1 MSVKGRLVVIDDEVN
16 AAAALETLLKEDGYE
31 VSRAHDA
38 RSGLQLLE
46 KVEPDVVL
54 TDLRMPGMDGIE
66 LLAKIKEIRPETMVI
81 MMTAYGTV
89 KTAVKAMKLGAEDY
103 LSKPIDVEELEVVLQ
118 KALDRKGLV
127 EEARSLRERLEHK
140 YRFDNLVGESP
151 EMLSVFKTIRQVAPS
166 SASVLLLGE
175 SGTGKELFAQA
186 LHQNSPRRSKP
197 FVKVA
202 CAALPETLLESEL
215 FGHEKGSFT
224 GAVYTR
230 AGRFEAADGG
240 TLFLDEI
247 GDITPTVQVKLLRFL
262 EEREFERVGGNKTFK
277 VDVRIVAAT
286 HRDLKKKLEEGS
298 FREDLFYRLNVI
310 EIHIPPLRERPGDI
324 PLLAHHFLRKYAEA
338 NGKDLKGISD
348 EVLGL
353 LLSHPWPGNVREL
366 ENAMERAV
374 VLSSEAT
381 LSPVNF
387 PTLRNPGAS
396 EPARAQQ
403 PGVASMGVRIPG
415 STLADLEREA
425 ILRTLEAVG
434 GSTSKAAGILDIS
447 ARKIQYKLKEY
458 QQAGIV
464 TSRRGHELV
473 PTEG

>member
-1 MSVKGRLVVIDDEVN
+1 MTVKGRLVVIDDEVN

-46 KVEPDVVL
+46 KVEPDLVL

-66 LLAKIKEIRPETMVI
+66 LLAKIKEIRPGTMVI

-89 KTAVKAMKLGAEDY
+89 KTAVRAMKLGAEDY

-118 KALDRKGLV
+118 RALERKGLL

-140 YRFDNLVGESP
+140 YRLDNLVGESP

-186 LHQNSPRRSKP
+186 LHQNSPRRNRP
-197 FVKVA
+197 FIKVA

-224 GAVYTR
+224 GAVDR
-230 AGRFEAADGG
+230 AQGRFEAADGG

-247 GDITPTVQVKLLRFL
+247 GDITPTVQVKLLRVL

-286 HRDLKKKLEEGS
+286 HRDLEEQLEEGT
-298 FREDLFYRLNVI
+298 FREDLYYRMNVI
-310 EIHIPPLRERPGDI
+310 EIHLPPLRERPGDI
-324 PLLAHHFLRKYAEA
+324 PLLADHFLRNYSDA
-338 NGKDLKGISD
+338 NGKDLKGVAD
-348 EVLGL
+348 EVLAL

-374 VLSSEAT
+374 VLTTEAT
-381 LSPVNF
+381 LNPSNF
-387 PTLRNPGAS
+387 PTLRKAVAS
-396 EPARAQQ
+396 EPPRPQS
-403 PGVASMGVRIPG
+403 GVASLGVRIPG
-415 STLADLEREA
+415 STLADSSARRSCGRSKRSA
-425 ILRTLEAVG
+425 AARPRPPAS
-434 GSTSKAAGILDIS
+434 STSAP
-447 ARKIQYKLKEY
+447 ARSS
-458 QQAGIV
+458 
-464 TSRRGHELV
+464 TS
-473 PTEG
+473 

>member
-1 MSVKGRLVVIDDEVN
+1 MSSKGRVIVIDDEVN

-38 RSGLQLLE
+38 RTGLQILE
-46 KVEPDVVL
+46 KDEPDVVL
-54 TDLRMPGMDGIE
+54 TDLRMPGMDGLE
-66 LLAKIKEIRPETMVI
+66 LLTRIKQIRPEIMVI
-81 MMTAYGTV
+81 LMTAYGTV

-103 LSKPIDVEELEVVLQ
+103 LGKPIDVEELEVVLE
-118 KALDRKGLV
+118 KVLEKKSLLV
-127 EEARSLRERLEHK
+127 EARGLRERLEHK

-151 EMLSVFKTIRQVAPS
+151 EMLAVFKTIRQVAPS
-166 SASVLLLGE
+166 AASVLLLGE

-186 LHQNSPRRSKP
+186 LHQNSTRRSKP

-230 AGRFEAADGG
+230 AGRFESADGG

-247 GDITPTVQVKLLRFL
+247 GDISPTVQVKLLRFL
-262 EEREFERVGGNKTFK
+262 EQREFERVGGNKTFK

-286 HRDLKKKLEEGS
+286 HRDLRKRVEEGS
-298 FREDLFYRLNVI
+298 FREDLYYRLNVI
-310 EIHIPPLRERPGDI
+310 EINIPPLRERPGDV
-324 PLLAHHFLRKYAEA
+324 PLLAQHFLAKYSAA
-338 NGKDLKGISD
+338 NGKEIQGLSD
-348 EVLGL
+348 DVMSL
-353 LLSHPWPGNVREL
+353 LLAHPWPGNVREL

-374 VLSSEAT
+374 VLANDAK
-381 LSPVNF
+381 LLPAHF
-387 PTLRNPGAS
+387 PTLRRTDTPSNGTS
-396 EPARAQQ
+396 RL
-403 PGVASMGVRIPG
+403 GVRIPG

-434 GSTSKAAGILDIS
+434 GSTSRAASILDIS
-447 ARKIQYKLKEY
+447 ARKIQYKMREY
-458 QQAGIV
+458 QEQAQV
-464 TSRRGHELV
+464 VERR
-473 PTEG
+473 P